1 MPRMRVPSSA
11 FQPCPSFPGA
21 PGPVPVVTRYDYG
34 PTGFSA
40 AHLGDGGTAPLV
52 HSGRPG
58 HRGAPAAGH
67 GARFV
72 YAYYEGIDKVAHAG
86 GLGEYYDDELV
97 AVDRLVADVL
107 CALPAGATLLVTADH
122 GQVDVGRAGE
132 VLPGDVMDGVTLLSG
147 EGRFRWLHVR
157 PGACDAVV
165 AAATDSYGDVA
176 WVRTR
181 EQIVADGWL
190 GGVPSAAVASR
201 MGDVLLAP
209 SRPRPSSTRRTPA
222 NSGSRP
228 GMGHSPPPRCWFPCS
243 AGPPPE
249 AGRAGGRIGTWLTT
263 RLRSPRRS
271 ARARRAAPR
280 TRPTGQARRRRRA
293 RRSNEPAK
301 VLRIGSMVKTLL
313 EEVRQAPLDEKSR
326 TRLREIYEQSIH
338 DLSEGLS
345 PDLVAELDRMAL
357 PFDDTAPSESELR
370 IAQAQL
376 VGWLEG
382 LFHGIQATLMS
393 QQMAARSQLEE
404 MRQRGLPQA
413 GESSTSRP
421 GAYL

>member
-1 MPRMRVPSSA
+1 MADDSTPIAPDEVLGAPSGTPDQA
-11 FQPCPSFPGA
+11 GA
-21 PGPVPVVTRYDYG
+21 PGET
-34 PTGFSA
+34 
-40 AHLGDGGTAPLV
+40 
-52 HSGRPG
+52 
-58 HRGAPAAGH
+58 
-67 GARFV
+67 
-72 YAYYEGIDKVAHAG
+72 
-86 GLGEYYDDELV
+86 
-97 AVDRLVADVL
+97 
-107 CALPAGATLLVTADH
+107 
-122 GQVDVGRAGE
+122 
-132 VLPGDVMDGVTLLSG
+132 
-147 EGRFRWLHVR
+147 
-157 PGACDAVV
+157 
-165 AAATDSYGDVA
+165 
-176 WVRTR
+176 
-181 EQIVADGWL
+181 
-190 GGVPSAAVASR
+190 
-201 MGDVLLAP
+201 
-209 SRPRPSSTRRTPA
+209 
-222 NSGSRP
+222 
-228 GMGHSPPPRCWFPCS
+228 
-243 AGPPPE
+243 PE
-249 AGRAGGRIGTWLTT
+249 AREAV
-263 RLRSPRRS
+263 
-271 ARARRAAPR
+271 
-280 TRPTGQARRRRRA
+280 
-293 RRSNEPAK
+293 NEPAK